1 MGPLKRVLPR
11 RRATTGTRPGI
22 TGEDPLSKERVCQ
35 DQWEFRNLENG
46 LTKIERKLL
55 LAKVMK
61 TAVIAMFRSH
71 TYSFG
76 QKFFLQQVGG
86 PIGLRSTCCI
96 ARLTMLWWDD
106 KLLEVLEKMNIRI
119 VAGARYM
126 DDIRVWLRAI
136 RLGWRVLDGIL
147 QYRDSWRLEELE
159 MGMTALQKTTEIM
172 RDVMNSVCGWLRLTM
187 ETEDMFDGWL
197 PTLDLQIQMTEENKC
212 LFL

>member
-1 MGPLKRVLPR
+1 MEVPKPR
-11 RRATTGTRPGI
+11 EWVDRD
-22 TGEDPLSKERVCQ
+22 GEGFAASQGDEDCSDCHVQKP
-35 DQWEFRNLENG
+35 
-46 LTKIERKLL
+46 
-55 LAKVMK
+55 
-61 TAVIAMFRSH
+61 H
-71 TYSFG
+71 HSFG

-119 VAGARYM
+119 VVGACYM
-126 DDIRVWLRAI
+126 NDIRVWLRAI
-136 RLGWRVLDGIL
+136 RLGWRVVDGIL

-197 PTLDLQIQMTEENKC
+197 PTLDLQIQMTEENK
-212 LFL
+212 